1 MNVCS
6 VGKLFFSLFL
16 VSPSVGTV
24 MGKWFHITKIT
35 NDSRLQFV
43 CFVHTSNYSLCK
55 KTSFDLITLFTAKQL
70 DQSVVVHTMEPSRC
84 LICNIIF
91 CIKTS
96 YSVDAKIVRLTTID
110 MATPY
115 TKIVCQHLR
124 YKIDANFL
132 SHLSHKKVR
141 TFYMVY

>member
-16 VSPSVGTV
+16 VSPSIGTV

-55 KTSFDLITLFTAKQL
+55 NVLWPYNPFYCQTTWLVSCCTYNRTS
-70 DQSVVVHTMEPSRC
+70 SGC

-91 CIKTS
+91 CVKTS

-115 TKIVCQHLR
+115 MKIVCQHLR

-141 TFYMVY
+141 TFYMLY

>member
-6 VGKLFFSLFL
+6 VGKLFFFIVFGFTVDRHGHGKMVSHYQNYKRFTTTICMFRAYQQLF
-16 VSPSVGTV
+16 V
-24 MGKWFHITKIT
+24 M
-35 NDSRLQFV
+35 Q
-43 CFVHTSNYSLCK
+43 

-70 DQSVVVHTMEPSRC
+70 DQSVVVHTMEPSGC

-91 CIKTS
+91 CVKTS

-115 TKIVCQHLR
+115 MKIVCQHLR